1 MFYLKKNNL
10 NKDGEAPVMARI
22 TIDGNIAQFSCKI
35 SVKPDSWAT
44 KYNRAIGKSEQA
56 QQINR
61 LLDEIKAGIHDQH
74 VLTFQVMRITGE

>member
-1 MFYLKKNNL
+1 MKSTFKVLFYLKKNNL
-10 NKDGEAPVMARI
+10 NKDGEAPVMTRI

-35 SVKPDSWAT
+35 SIKPDLWET

-61 LLDEIKAGIHDQH
+61 LLDEIKAGIDKHYKK
-74 VLTFQVMRITGE
+74 I